1 MALSLFQSGL
11 LAAVGFLLLHR
22 FRHLFVRGPLHNIP
36 GPASASFLSGHM
48 MQLFDSNGWDFHRSL
63 LENYGSVAKVAGF
76 LGEERL
82 FISDPLALYRI
93 IIKELPQWDEP
104 RFFYKFNYL
113 LFGDGL
119 TAAEGEEHRKQRKM
133 LNPVFSA
140 KHLRDM
146 VPIFLDV
153 AYELRTVIRNKTKDG
168 ATEIDMLDWMTRT
181 ALELIGR
188 AGLGYSFNVMQDG
201 SIDEYGSSVKSLF
214 PIVSDY
220 MAFADLLPALMK
232 IGSPRFRRAA
242 VETLPSKGIQ
252 QIKEK
257 VDIMEKTSERIYQE
271 KLNALQRGD
280 DELAKQVGRGKDIMS
295 LLLKENLTASEKDRL
310 SVSQV
315 LGQMSTLIFAAM
327 DTTSS
332 ALSKILYLLATHPE
346 AQDKLRHEVRQV
358 HAAGEFTYDTLE
370 KMPYLEA
377 ICRETLRL
385 HPPVTMLN
393 RRATQDTVLPLS
405 MPVRGQ
411 DGTLV
416 TEIPVPKGTRLFVSI
431 LSLNRNKALWGA
443 DAYEWKPERWLA
455 PLPAEIT
462 DSKTPGVYSNIMTFS
477 GGARGCIGFKFS
489 LLEMK
494 TVLSVLVET
503 FKFELIEDIA
513 WDMNLIVVPRPASA
527 PADGKSPYLPM
538 KITLVGEGEGE
549 TEKVEA

>member
-1 MALSLFQSGL
+1 MALSLIQWGL
-11 LAAVGFLLLHR
+11 LSAIGLLLLHR
-22 FRHLFVRGPLHNIP
+22 LRHLFVRGPFHNIP
-36 GPASASFLSGHM
+36 GPASASLLSGNLK
-48 MQLFDSNGWDFHRSL
+48 QIFDSNGWDFHRSL
-63 LENYGSVAKVAGF
+63 LEQYGSVAKVAGF

-82 FISDPLALYRI
+82 FISDPLALYHI
-93 IIKELPQWDEP
+93 VIKELPQWDEP
-104 RFFYKFNYL
+104 RFFYRLNYL
-113 LFGDGL
+113 LFGDGVL
-119 TAAEGEEHRKQRKM
+119 AAEGEEHRKQRKM

-153 AYELRTVIRNKTKDG
+153 SYELRSVITNKIKDG

-201 SIDEYGSSVKSLF
+201 SIDEYGSSIKSLF
-214 PIVSDY
+214 PILSDY
-220 MAFADLLPALMK
+220 MVFGDALPPLMK
-232 IGSPRFRRAA
+232 IGSPSFRRAA

-257 VDIMEKTSERIYQE
+257 IDIMEKTSKQIYQE
-271 KLNALQRGD
+271 KLTALQRGD
-280 DELAKQVGRGKDIMS
+280 DELAKQVGGGKDIMS

-310 SVSQV
+310 PVSQV
-315 LGQMSTLIFAAM
+315 LGQMTSLIFAAM

-346 AQDKLRHEVRQV
+346 VQDKLRHEVREA
-358 HAAGEFTYDTLE
+358 HAAGEFTYDTLD
-370 KMPYLEA
+370 KIPYLEA

-385 HPPVTMLN
+385 HPPVTMQN
-393 RRATQDTVLPLS
+393 RRATHDTVLPLS
-405 MPVRGQ
+405 MPIRGQ

-416 TEIPVPKGTRLFVSI
+416 TEIPVPKGSKVIASI

-462 DSKTPGVYSNIMTFS
+462 DSKIPGVYSNIMTFW
-477 GGARGCIGFKFS
+477 GGPRGCIGFKFS

-503 FKFELIEDIA
+503 FKFELTEDIA
-513 WDMNLIVVPRPASA
+513 WDMSIIVVPRPASA

-538 KITLVGEGEGE
+538 KITLVG
-549 TEKVEA
+549 